1 MFALLKRETRAFF
14 SSLTGYLILSIFLIA
29 TGLFIWVFPGAGNPL
44 SNGYANLNILFEIA
58 PWIYLFLIPAIT
70 MRLFAEE
77 KKQGTMELVF
87 TRPISDRAI
96 VIAKYLSALIII
108 GITLLCCLVYYISI
122 YQLGNP
128 VGNIDSGAF
137 IGSFIGLLFLGMVY
151 ASVGVFCSAITNN
164 QIIAFLMALAG
175 CFILYS
181 GFDYIAEMD
190 SFQYIQSEIYAL
202 GIGEH
207 YRSMS
212 RGVIDSRDM
221 LYFVGTILS
230 FLLLTETVLRSRK
243 W

>member
-14 SSLTGYLILSIFLIA
+14 SSLMGYLILSIFLIA
-29 TGLFIWVFPGAGNPL
+29 TGLFVWVFPGAGNPL
-44 SNGYANLNILFEIA
+44 NNGYANLNILFEIA

-77 KKQGTMELVF
+77 RKQGTIELVF
-87 TRPISDRAI
+87 TRPVSDRAI
-96 VIAKYLSALIII
+96 VWAKYLSALIII
-108 GITLLCCLVYYISI
+108 GITLLFCLVYYFSI

-137 IGSFIGLLFLGMVY
+137 FGSFIGLLFLAMVY
-151 ASVGVFCSAITNN
+151 AGVGVFCSAVTNN

-175 CFILYS
+175 CFVLYS
-181 GFDYIAEMD
+181 GFDYIAEIN
-190 SFQYIQSEIYAL
+190 SFQYIQSQVYAL

-221 LYFVGTILS
+221 FYFVGVILS
-230 FLLLTETVLRSRK
+230 FLFLTETVLKSRK